1 MSSFEEYITKA
12 VRDGVLPGAVLYA
25 KDKSANNK
33 GDLDYSKI
41 ISPSSPSHIPALQ
54 PSTTLFLASAT
65 KLITTVAVLQLV
77 ERGLVTL
84 DEDISS
90 HVPALASQQVLRGF
104 EKGEEGKPILEP
116 RNNPLTLRAL
126 LTHSAGTAYDFLSP
140 SLIQRWQAL
149 HGIVPVSGGDVE
161 ARFSYPL
168 LHQPGEDWTYGN
180 GIDWAGR
187 VVEVLTGVDL
197 GSYMQT
203 NIFGPLGLTSFTF
216 SRAEVVRQGTL
227 WPLSGRDPSTG
238 KVVPYTGLDLEAG
251 ATSPLGGQGL
261 YGRMDE
267 YVQILHS
274 LLVDDGKLLRPETAA
289 AMFEPQLGEVP
300 KRALLREMED
310 PSWTVGDFPVT
321 REYDWGLGGLLVDGD
336 AHPHRKR
343 GMLIWGGAANISW
356 WIDREAGLAGVFG
369 TQIMPSGEVV
379 TEDYIKAFEG
389 EMYARVAALKRGGKK
404 Q

>member
-1 MSSFEEYITKA
+1 MSSFEEYISEA
-12 VRDGVLPGAVLYA
+12 VRNDILPGAVLYA
-25 KDKSANNK
+25 KDKS
-33 GDLDYSKI
+33 GEFDYSKI
-41 ISPSSPSHIPALQ
+41 VSPTSPSHLPPLQ

-77 ERGLVTL
+77 EGGLVTL
-84 DEDISS
+84 DEDISN
-90 HVPALASQQVLRGF
+90 HVPALASQQVLTGF
-104 EKGEEGKPILEP
+104 EDGEEGKPILEP
-116 RNNPLTLRAL
+116 RRNPLTLRAL
-126 LTHSAGTAYDFLSP
+126 LTHSVGTTYDFLSP

-149 HGIVPVSGGDVE
+149 HGIVPISGQDVE

-168 LHQPGEDWTYGN
+168 SHQPDGDWAYGN

-187 VVEVLTGVDL
+187 VLEAITGVDL
-197 GSYMQT
+197 ESYMWK
-203 NIFGPLGLTSFTF
+203 NIFEPLGLTSFTF
-216 SRAEVVRQGTL
+216 SKARVAREGTL

-238 KVVPYTGLDLEAG
+238 KVVPHTGLDLQAG
-251 ATSPLGGQGL
+251 VTSPLGGQGL

-267 YVQILHS
+267 FVQILHS

-289 AMFEPQLGEVP
+289 AMFKPQLGEAS

-356 WIDREAGLAGVFG
+356 WIDREAGLTGVFG

-389 EMYARVAALKRGGKK
+389 EMYARVEALKHGGEK